1 MGMMV
6 HTYNPSIREAEAGRS
21 QVGVQP
27 ALHSDTLSQKKKKE
41 RKNKQEKLTNGR
53 EVEL

>member
-27 ALHSDTLSQKKKKE
+27 ALHSDTLSQKKKKKE
-41 RKNKQEKLTNGR
+41 RTNKKN
-53 EVEL
+53 